1 VRRHVEHHATSI
13 AVLAIDDYLPCAP
26 VARWLGGWLEG
37 RAVGVCRGTPTL
49 AIPRGLRRW
58 LAPLPDLDSARTGE
72 SSRLTALLHVAPID
86 RRIDASRVR
95 TALQS
100 IEIGAPVLDLAFAR
114 GLVTRPWRRSAV
126 FDATAHRFEDW
137 ARLGIVALEQWVT
150 DDGSGMV
157 ITAGTYVRA
166 TIDAAS

>member
-1 VRRHVEHHATSI
+1 M
-13 AVLAIDDYLPCAP
+13 LAIDDYLPCAP
-26 VARWLGGWLEG
+26 VGRWLGGWLEG
-37 RAVGVCRGTPTL
+37 RAVAVCRGTPTL

-58 LAPLPDLDSARTGE
+58 LAPLPDLDAARTDASTRFG
-72 SSRLTALLHVAPID
+72 ALVHVGPID
-86 RRIDASRVR
+86 RAIDASRVR

-100 IEIGAPVLDLAFAR
+100 IDLGAAVLDLAFAR

-137 ARLGIVALEQWVT
+137 ARLGLAALEQWVT